1 MKKIDLRIIFAIL
14 LLVDL
19 CFSFIQHYH
28 KSLDGDIASIVLGY
42 PEVMSDPLG
51 LNVLLEQKVYGG
63 TNRFF
68 AHWMMS
74 VYFKQLPLLFQNFA
88 NPVES
93 IYLACAFAKTIIQLM
108 IMLALSS
115 MISGV
120 KNIWNKN
127 FLLAA
132 ILVTP
137 LFQTNG
143 YNGYMGIINSS
154 ITYTFFYALPL
165 ALLLLFFL
173 PFHNRIVNESWRQLN
188 YLKCLILVILSLI
201 LALGGPLSPAII
213 IIGSTLILF
222 NYWKKHFKKNPTLP
236 FFQKSLYAISGI
248 PKILLFFLSFIS
260 LLSIYS
266 IYIGQYNAENF
277 FHTVTLSERYKLLPT
292 GLYYSFSQ
300 KLGLPILLLMTL
312 LNLFLISKQERT
324 ENTKQLFVRG
334 KWIAL
339 FIAIYILILPFGGYR
354 EYRPNIVRADTLLP
368 VIICIIYMFGISTRY
383 LLSREPSKLKH
394 IYSGVVILF
403 LMVFV
408 VADKSVTSENDCEKD
423 ALNKIALSTEE
434 IVYIDNQ
441 CTVMSWNKIS
451 DYRNSKLNCEL
462 FKRWGVIKIEKAY
475 YQK

>member
-1 MKKIDLRIIFAIL
+1 MKKFDIRIIFVVL
-14 LLVDL
+14 LLLDL
-19 CFSFIQHYH
+19 CFSFVQHYH
-28 KSLDGDIASIVLGY
+28 KALDGDISNIVLGY
-42 PEVMSDPLG
+42 PEVMSDPFG
-51 LNVLLEQKVYGG
+51 LSVLFEHKVYGG

-74 VYFKQLPLLFQNFA
+74 GYFKHMPLLFQNISS
-88 NPVES
+88 PIES
-93 IYLACAFAKTIIQLM
+93 IYLSCAFAKTIIQLM
-108 IMLALSS
+108 IILALAF

-165 ALLLLFFL
+165 ALLLFFFL
-173 PFHNRIVNESWRQLN
+173 PFHNRIVSGSWSRLN
-188 YLKCLILVILSLI
+188 FLKCLILVLLSLV

-213 IIGSTLILF
+213 IIGLTLILF
-222 NYWKKHFKKNPTLP
+222 YYWKKYFNSNLTHP
-236 FFQKSLYAISGI
+236 FFQKSIYAISGI
-248 PKILLFFLSFIS
+248 PRTLLFFFSIII
-260 LLSIYS
+260 LLSLYS

-277 FHTVTLSERYKLLPT
+277 FHNLSLSERYKLLPI

-300 KLGLPILLLMTL
+300 KLGLPILLLMIL
-312 LNLFLISKQERT
+312 MNLFLISKQEQN
-324 ENTKQLFVRG
+324 ENTKQIFFQVR
-334 KWIAL
+334 WIAL
-339 FIAIYILILPFGGYR
+339 FIVTYLMILPFGGYR

-368 VIICIIYMFGISTRY
+368 VIICMIYMFGISTMY
-383 LLSREPSKLKH
+383 LFNREPSKLKQ

-403 LMVFV
+403 LMVFT
-408 VADKSVTSENDCEKD
+408 VADKTITNENECEKN

-434 IVYIDNQ
+434 VVYIDNQ
-441 CTVMSWNKIS
+441 CTIMSWNKIS
-451 DYRNSKLNCEL
+451 DYQNSKLNCEL
-462 FKRWGVIKIEKAY
+462 LKRWGVIKIEKAY
-475 YQK
+475 FQN